1 MNKPTSFPA
10 RPVRLRQ
17 AGFTLVEMM
26 VAITI
31 GLIVLFGMTATF
43 VNLKNTFKS
52 QDSLG
57 QLQDNERLALT
68 FLTTAVNEAGY
79 YPDPLTPS
87 PIKGS
92 NLSDNWSGNMP
103 DLAGLFGTKDGGGT
117 TNTESLQTAYAS
129 KSSDG
134 LVSCIGTSY
143 AGAGTVTV
151 RNVFYVDPAT
161 NSLMCKVY
169 VNGLTADTMTNGGT
183 PSVLIS
189 GVQKMSV
196 AYGLATPGATGILQ
210 SQVIAYKTPAN
221 MVAGDWVNV
230 KAVRV
235 TLLFVNPF
243 DATKPITRTHTIN
256 VMN

>member
-1 MNKPTSFPA
+1 MNKYHRSA
-10 RPVRLRQ
+10 SRSRQ

-31 GLIVLFGMTATF
+31 GLVVMFGMTMTF

-79 YPDPLTPS
+79 YPNPKAAST
-87 PIKGS
+87 INGS
-92 NLSDNWSGNMP
+92 SLSEPWSGNMP
-103 DLAGLFGTKDGGGT
+103 SFGIFGTADGGT
-117 TNTESLQTAYAS
+117 STSTESLQTAFS
-129 KSSDG
+129 TTSGDG
-134 LVSCIGTSY
+134 LISCIGTSY
-143 AGAGTVTV
+143 AGTSTVTV

-169 VNGLTADTMTNGGT
+169 VNGAKTDAMANSGNA
-183 PSVLIS
+183 SVLVS
-189 GVQKMSV
+189 GVKSMGV
-196 AYGLATPGATGILQ
+196 TYGLAAAGGTQVSIYKAPG
-210 SQVIAYKTPAN
+210 S
-221 MVAGDWVNV
+221 VASTEWGTV
-230 KAVRV
+230 KAVRI
-235 TLLFVNPF
+235 TLNFVNPF
-243 DATKPITRTHTIN
+243 DATTPIVRTHTIN

>member
-1 MNKPTSFPA
+1 MNKHTFSPA
-10 RPVRLRQ
+10 RRARPRQ

-43 VNLKNTFKS
+43 VNLKNTFRS
-52 QDSLG
+52 QNSLG

-79 YPDPLTPS
+79 YPDPQSGS

-103 DLAGLFGTKDGGGT
+103 DLVGMFGTKDGGSA

-129 KSSDG
+129 TSSDG
-134 LVSCIGTSY
+134 LISCIGTSFS
-143 AGAGTVTV
+143 GGGTVTV

-169 VNGLTADTMTNGGT
+169 VNGLTADAMTNTGT
-183 PSVLIS
+183 ASVLIS
-189 GVQKMSV
+189 GVQKMTV
-196 AYGLATPGATGILQ
+196 LYGLAALNSTGDAAT
-210 SQVIAYKTPAN
+210 QVTVYKSAPN
-221 MVAGDWVNV
+221 MLTTDWINV
-230 KAVRV
+230 KAVRI
-235 TLLFVNPF
+235 TLQFVNPF
-243 DATKPITRTHTIN
+243 DAANPITRTQTIN
-256 VMN
+256 TMN

>member
-1 MNKPTSFPA
+1 MNKPTPFPA
-10 RPVRLRQ
+10 RAARLRQ

-68 FLTTAVNEAGY
+68 FLTTAVNESGY
-79 YPDPLTPS
+79 YPDPLSAS

-103 DLAGLFGTKDGGGT
+103 DLAGMFGTKDGGTAT
-117 TNTESLQTAYAS
+117 TTESLQTAYAS
-129 KSSDG
+129 TNGDG
-134 LVSCIGTSY
+134 LISCIGTSY
-143 AGAGTVTV
+143 TGAGTVTV

-169 VNGLTADTMTNGGT
+169 VNGLTADAMTNGGT
-183 PSVLIS
+183 PSVLIT
-189 GVQKMSV
+189 GVKSMGV
-196 AYGLATPGATGILQ
+196 VYGLAAAGATGILQ
-210 SQVIAYKTPAN
+210 SQVIAYKTPAK
-221 MVAGDWVNV
+221 MASGDWLNV
-230 KAVRV
+230 KAVRISTV
-235 TLLFVNPF
+235 FVNPF
-243 DATKPITRTHTIN
+243 DATRPITRTHTIN